1 VKIQGHSCS
10 SNPIVTILLEP
21 KLAEFAVMCHRVAMK
36 HTVFIGL
43 VLAGL
48 SGAAK
53 AEPQVA
59 PPAVEAAALVPR
71 ICELIAN
78 EADKNGIPKEFFAR
92 LIWKESR
99 FDVRA
104 VSPVGAEGIA
114 QFMPATAKF
123 RGLKDS
129 FDLEQAL
136 PASAAYL
143 AELTRVHGNLGLAAA
158 AYNAGEGRLGQ
169 WMNGGFLPIET
180 ENYVF
185 DVLGEPAEVFLSRDH
200 KTKIKPL
207 DDKLSFS
214 EACLKLPV
222 ILSRSVSMAQT
233 LRKPWFIQVAGG
245 FKQGPV
251 AKKWARLKPKLSGI
265 IGNNPVALSRS
276 RSPLGR
282 RGIYTVR
289 IGADS
294 RNEAD
299 NICGAITR
307 SGSACVVKKVR

>member
-1 VKIQGHSCS
+1 
-10 SNPIVTILLEP
+10 
-21 KLAEFAVMCHRVAMK
+21 MCHSSCMK
-36 HTVFIGL
+36 RTCLLGFFLGL
-43 VLAGL
+43 VVG
-48 SGAAK
+48 AK
-53 AEPQVA
+53 AEPQ
-59 PPAVEAAALVPR
+59 PMTPIIEAKTLVPR
-71 ICELIAN
+71 ICELIET
-78 EADKNGIPKEFFAR
+78 EATRNNLPPEFFAR

-99 FDVRA
+99 FDATA

-129 FDLEQAL
+129 FNIEQAL

-185 DVLGEPAEVFLSRDH
+185 DILGEPAEVFLSRDH
-200 KTKIKPL
+200 ETKIKPL
-207 DDKLSFS
+207 DDKLTFA

-222 ILSRSVSMAQT
+222 ILSRSISMAQT

-251 AKKWARLKPKLSGI
+251 ARKWARLRPKLKSI

-294 RNEAD
+294 RSEAD
-299 NICGAITR
+299 AICGAITR
-307 SGSACVVKKVR
+307 SGSSCLVKKVR

>member
-1 VKIQGHSCS
+1 
-10 SNPIVTILLEP
+10 
-21 KLAEFAVMCHRVAMK
+21 MCHSKAMK
-36 HTVFIGL
+36 RTVIMGL

-48 SGAAK
+48 LGQAQ
-53 AEPQVA
+53 AEP
-59 PPAVEAAALVPR
+59 PMLGDTPEALVPR
-71 ICELIAN
+71 ICELIET
-78 EADKNGIPKEFFAR
+78 EATKNGLPKEFFAR

-99 FDVRA
+99 FDAKA

-123 RGLKDS
+123 RGLADS
-129 FDLEQAL
+129 FDIEQAL

-143 AELTRVHGNLGLAAA
+143 AELTRVHGNLGLATA
-158 AYNAGEGRLGQ
+158 AYNAGEGRLGS

-185 DVLGEPAEVFLSRDH
+185 DILGEPADMFLSRDH
-200 KTKIKPL
+200 ETKIKPL
-207 DDKLSFS
+207 ADKLTFA

-222 ILSRSVSMAQT
+222 ILSRFPSMAQT

-251 AKKWARLKPKLSGI
+251 ARKWARMKPKLNAI

-289 IGADS
+289 IGADNRS
-294 RNEAD
+294 EAD
-299 NICGAITR
+299 AICAAILR
-307 SGSACVVKKVR
+307 SGASCLVKKVR